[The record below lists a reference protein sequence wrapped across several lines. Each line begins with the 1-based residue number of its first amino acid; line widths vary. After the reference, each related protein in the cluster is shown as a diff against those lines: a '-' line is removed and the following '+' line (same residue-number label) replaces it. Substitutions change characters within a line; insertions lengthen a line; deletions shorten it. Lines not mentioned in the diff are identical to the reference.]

1 MLGFLP
7 TVLAITVF
15 GRIILLS
22 VPKNGTVYRYL
33 SVAVILCVSAV
44 VVLPVADFIVSLD
57 GVFKIDFDDFSENG
71 MNHYESIFEEGIAD
85 SLYPSVEEY
94 IYRSLENEFGIA
106 REDCEVSVEFNT
118 RGDVIALERI
128 TVFLKNNA
136 RFKDTGKIS
145 RYFEDNLVCIVDVS
159 VDLP

>member
-22 VPKNGTVYRYL
+22 IPKNGLIYRYL
-33 SVAVILCVSAV
+33 SVAVVLCVSAI
-44 VVLPVADFIVSLD
+44 VVLPVADLVVSLD
-57 GVFKIDFDDFSENG
+57 NMLDIDFGELAG
-71 MNHYESIFEEGIAD
+71 PEYGGYESIFEEGIAD

-94 IYRSLENEFGIA
+94 VYVMLESEFFVMRA
-106 REDCEVSVEFNT
+106 DCDVTVEFNT
-118 RGDVIALERI
+118 RGDVIAVERI

-136 RFKDTGKIS
+136 ILADTGKIC
-145 RYFEDNLVCIVDVS
+145 RYFEERLNCIVDVS